1 MKKTDII
8 ILVLVIA
15 VSTAAAVLFW
25 RLPARNCRFD
35 AERAVADIEVISADH
50 HSVLHPEARAEV
62 RSYLLERLAG
72 MGADTLVKHYSDVE
86 WKGFIYDVD
95 DIVAEFPPL
104 EPSEDTTWLM
114 MVAHYDSRYP
124 WAPVRDTVC
133 SYGAADD
140 GYGVSVI
147 LETARCA
154 LEKRSEW
161 KQGLRIVFTDS
172 EEAGMDGMDSL
183 FCNSKELFNDVGLV
197 INIEARGPYGPVLLF
212 ETSKGNDRLLQLYR
226 RNAIRKCT
234 YSLTNVVYGFMPNFT
249 DFTIVK
255 DSLPGLNF
263 STIAD
268 VNHYHTDLDNFE
280 NISPAALRQYG
291 AQVLPVVEE
300 YLCNEAYSDRDALRG
315 EHDRV
320 FLTTPVLGMVNLPKG
335 GWLALSIVIFL
346 LAAVLIFLDRNEIV
360 KILKSSLNWLLCGL
374 LACGA
379 GTLLCYLGCLLSGAR
394 FKPFGIVVGM
404 FFDNGLMLA
413 AAIVL
418 ALAILVFFLRTRRPL
433 ESLIGV
439 VLLLTLLSIV
449 SLAAVGE
456 NMLFL
461 VPLAAAVL
469 GILLRELCGLRI
481 FLLAG
486 IVLAVLHGVSFLYA
500 LSMALTVGALGAVL
514 LLATFDLAV
523 VAGLVR
529 LYLERGK

>member
-1 MKKTDII
+1 
-8 ILVLVIA
+8 
-15 VSTAAAVLFW
+15 
-25 RLPARNCRFD
+25 
-35 AERAVADIEVISADH
+35 
-50 HSVLHPEARAEV
+50 
-62 RSYLLERLAG
+62 
-72 MGADTLVKHYSDVE
+72 
-86 WKGFIYDVD
+86 
-95 DIVAEFPPL
+95 
-104 EPSEDTTWLM
+104 
-114 MVAHYDSRYP
+114 
-124 WAPVRDTVC
+124 
-133 SYGAADD
+133 
-140 GYGVSVI
+140 
-147 LETARCA
+147 
-154 LEKRSEW
+154 
-161 KQGLRIVFTDS
+161 
-172 EEAGMDGMDSL
+172 MDSL

-226 RNAIRKCT
+226 RNATRKCT

-300 YLCNEAYSDRDALRG
+300 YLCNDAYSDRDALRG

-374 LACGA
+374 LACGV

-413 AAIVL
+413 AAILL